1 MYYKKNFKRMSSF
14 YVNEVHLITMLLP
27 YIENKIKEDDIITV
41 LQDDLE
47 KTVNLLLAKINLK
60 EELKEKIKGIDWK
73 AKNIK
78 DCKKL
83 ENAIGNKTVYIIING
98 NERYIKEINKQIRK
112 FNNKDKDVENKTILI
127 NCYNIVEFN
136 KNIIEILNQTD
147 KILNTSGEHE
157 IEEIFP
163 EFVREKEKIRKKA

>member
-1 MYYKKNFKRMSSF
+1 MYYRENLKRMSSF

-41 LQDDLE
+41 LQENLE
-47 KTVNLLLAKINLK
+47 KTVNLLLSKINLK
-60 EELKEKIKGIDWK
+60 EELKERIKKINWN

-83 ENAIGNKTVYIIING
+83 ESMINEKTTYIIING
-98 NERYIKEINKQIRK
+98 NEKYIREINKQIRK
-112 FNNKDKDVENKTILI
+112 LKDKNKENKLVLI

-157 IEEIFP
+157 VEEIFP
-163 EFVREKEKIRKKA
+163 EFVREKEKIVKKA

>member
-1 MYYKKNFKRMSSF
+1 MCYRENLKRMSSF

-41 LQDDLE
+41 LQENLE
-47 KTVNLLLAKINLK
+47 KTVNLLLSKINLK
-60 EELKEKIKGIDWK
+60 EELKERIKKINWN

-83 ENAIGNKTVYIIING
+83 ESMINEKTTYIIING
-98 NERYIKEINKQIRK
+98 NEKYIREINKQIRK
-112 FNNKDKDVENKTILI
+112 LKDKNKENKLVLI

-157 IEEIFP
+157 VEEIFP
-163 EFVREKEKIRKKA
+163 EFVREKEKIVKKA

>member
-1 MYYKKNFKRMSSF
+1 MYYKENLKRMSSF

-83 ENAIGNKTVYIIING
+83 ENVINNNKTIYVIING
-98 NERYIKEINKQIRK
+98 NEKYIKEINKQIK
-112 FNNKDKDVENKTILI
+112 KLKDKDVENKIILI